1 MRFDDTNPE
10 KEEEKYFTGII
21 EMVNW
26 LGYKPYKIT
35 HASDQFDKLYQL
47 AINLIKIDKAYVCHQ
62 KSDDLKGHNVESS
75 PWRNRPIDESLKLF
89 EVSLIERLITL
100 KKFLRII
107 P

>member
-35 HASDQFDKLYQL
+35 HASDQFDKLYEL
-47 AINLIKIDKAYVCHQ
+47 AIELIKRDKAYVCHQ

-75 PWRNRPIDESLKLF
+75 PWKNRPIDESLKLF
-89 EVSLIERLITL
+89 EVSFNELLAHL
-100 KKFLRII
+100 KV
-107 P
+107 